1 MVYIFYSLEKTIR
14 GKICHVICF
23 IKDRMKVVSH
33 YECWLLFSILF
44 NSTDCTAHW
53 DCLPWT
59 QKIWKFRMECC
70 GFTSRNLYVCVK
82 TFLSFLHQF
91 DRAFVSQGRCIG
103 LCLLCSIWHHI
114 NQIQLL
120 TYKSVDF
127 FVIVWLCS
135 GEEMV
140 SILHED
146 LSHQLPVFNFRYVWN
161 C

>member
-1 MVYIFYSLEKTIR
+1 MSWWCKFSRQRTKGHFT
-14 GKICHVICF
+14 
-23 IKDRMKVVSH
+23 
-33 YECWLLFSILF
+33 LLFCRGRERNAPRIIMHVHSH
-44 NSTDCTAHW
+44 CT
-53 DCLPWT
+53 LT

-120 TYKSVDF
+120 TCKSVDF
-127 FVIVWLCS
+127 FCHCLALFRR
-135 GEEMV
+135 GNG
-140 SILHED
+140 
-146 LSHQLPVFNFRYVWN
+146 FNPP
-161 C
+161 